1 LQVGQN
7 DNELTEPAIFHI
19 MKRLKI
25 LLAEDDE
32 MIEKITS
39 YYLHRSGHDVDVA
52 HNGSEALQKFN
63 NKQYDLIL
71 MDVQMPEMDG
81 LQAVKE
87 IRRLEKEKDIIG
99 HTTIIAI
106 TTNANKAE
114 CIEAGVDGY
123 ARKPFSLEEFNT
135 LFYQHNLV

>member
-1 LQVGQN
+1 MKH
-7 DNELTEPAIFHI
+7 TEPAII
-19 MKRLKI
+19 DNMKRLKI

-39 YYLHRSGHDVDVA
+39 YYLQRSGHNVDVA
-52 HNGSEALQKFN
+52 RNGSEALQKFSSDH
-63 NKQYDLIL
+63 YDLIL

-87 IRRLEKEKDIIG
+87 IRRLEKEMEPNE

>member
-1 LQVGQN
+1 
-7 DNELTEPAIFHI
+7 
-19 MKRLKI
+19 MKRLRI

-39 YYLHRSGHDVDVA
+39 YYLKKCGHDVDVA
-52 HNGSEALQKFN
+52 RNGSEALRKFSN
-63 NKQYDLIL
+63 EHYDLIL
-71 MDVQMPEMDG
+71 MDIQMPEMDG

-87 IRRLEKEKDIIG
+87 IRRMEQDNQQKE

>member
-1 LQVGQN
+1 MENKEQVRIQ
-7 DNELTEPAIFHI
+7 I
-19 MKRLKI
+19 MKKLRI

-39 YYLHRSGHDVDVA
+39 YYLQRSGHEVDVA
-52 HNGSEALQKFN
+52 RNGSEALSKFN
-63 NKQYDLIL
+63 RQHYDLIL

-87 IRRLEKEKDIIG
+87 IRRIEQEKQQND

-123 ARKPFSLEEFNT
+123 ARKPFSLEEFNA

>member
-1 LQVGQN
+1 MIHSEQ
-7 DNELTEPAIFHI
+7 AIFQI
-19 MKRLKI
+19 MKRLRI

-39 YYLHRSGHDVDVA
+39 YYLQRSGHEVDVA
-52 HNGSEALQKFN
+52 RNGSEALSKFN
-63 NKQYDLIL
+63 NERYDLIL

-87 IRRLEKEKDIIG
+87 IRRIEKEQDQQG